1 MNILKDLAKSDEA
14 AGSLGRHSLLLASL
28 VGLLVALPLFR
39 SVPGGGLRFSIL
51 LCLVLTAA
59 VYVSSR
65 HRWTLVVAV
74 LLGGGAIAAVALT
87 ESTGSMTARIASG
100 SLGHGLLSLTIFLM
114 LNALMRAERVSQDT
128 IIGGICVY
136 LMIGL
141 GFTLA
146 YSLAINL
153 EPSALMQGGLPLGES
168 IADASARSAKILYF
182 SFVTLTTLGL
192 GDITPSGELAQML
205 VTGEAVIGQ
214 LYIAIF
220 IARLM
225 SLYLAG
231 DRERRQSSA
240 SGRDG

>member
-1 MNILKDLAKSDEA
+1 MNILKDLAKSDEEP
-14 AGSLGRHSLLLASL
+14 GSLGRHSLLLASL
-28 VGLLVALPLFR
+28 VGLLVALPVLR
-39 SVPGGGLRFSIL
+39 PVPGGGLRFSIL
-51 LCLVLTAA
+51 LSLVLTAA
-59 VYVSSR
+59 VHVSSR
-65 HRWTLVVAV
+65 HRWTLILAV

-87 ESTGSMTARIASG
+87 EATGSMTARIASG
-100 SLGHGLLSLTIFLM
+100 SLGLGLLSLTIFLM
-114 LNALMRAERVSQDT
+114 LNALMRAERVSRDT

-168 IADASARSAKILYF
+168 SADSSARSAKILYF
-182 SFVTLTTLGL
+182 SFVTLTTLGF

-205 VTGEAVIGQ
+205 VTAEAVIGQ

-225 SLYLAG
+225 SLYLVG

-240 SGRDG
+240 SGRDE